1 MRFAVIGAG
10 GIGGYFG
17 AGLSRAGHDVRLL
30 ARGAH
35 LEAIRS
41 RGLEVREPE
50 GTWTAKPMA
59 TGDPGALGPV
69 DVVVV
74 SVKSYSLAEV
84 TSIVRGLAEGGAVV
98 VPLLNGVTAFDE
110 LAAAGVPKGNILP
123 GLAVISVDKSAPGVV
138 TRRSDFRSIVVGECG
153 GGPSERGERI
163 AAALRETG
171 ADVKVSEDIGLALWT
186 KFLFLSTI
194 AAACGL
200 ARAPIGAVRE
210 ARYGTLLLERALR
223 ETAAIA
229 RRRGIALPE
238 REEEER
244 ILPRIAA
251 LAGGL
256 KPSFLLDLEKGG
268 PNELEVLSGAISRF
282 GRACGVETPVH
293 DAAVAAFSAKRAGP

>member
-30 ARGAH
+30 ARGDH
-35 LEAIRS
+35 LDAIRS

-50 GTWTAKPMA
+50 GTWIAKPMA
-59 TGDPGALGPV
+59 TGDPAELGAV
-69 DVVVV
+69 DVVLV

-84 TSIVRGLAEGGAVV
+84 TGIVRGLAEGGALVL
-98 VPLLNGVTAFDE
+98 PLLNGVAAFDE
-110 LAAAGVPKGNILP
+110 LAAAGVPKGSIVP
-123 GLAVISVDKSAPGVV
+123 GLAVISVDKSGPGVV
-138 TRRSDFRSIVVGECG
+138 TRRSDFRSIVLGECG
-153 GGPSERGERI
+153 GGPSERAERI
-163 AAALRETG
+163 AAALRETR

-210 ARYGTLLLERALR
+210 ARYGKLLLERALR

-229 RRRGIALPE
+229 RRRGIAVPE
-238 REEEER
+238 GEEER
-244 ILPRIAA
+244 ILPRIFA

-256 KPSFLLDLEKGG
+256 KPSFLLDLERGG
-268 PNELEVLSGAISRF
+268 PNELDVLSGAISKF
-282 GRACGVETPVH
+282 GRECGVETPVH
-293 DAAVAAFSAKRAGP
+293 DAAVAAFSAVRTGA